1 MIEITSPSKH
11 DGYIIAPFL
20 QAHQDDAS
28 LLVSDGYQQRLPF
41 GATIPIAAE
50 VVSPI
55 PPPNGCEQ
63 SFLT

>member
-1 MIEITSPSKH
+1 M
-11 DGYIIAPFL
+11 PFL
-20 QAHQDDAS
+20 QAHQDNLS
-28 LLVSDGYQQRLPF
+28 LLISAGYQQRLPF
-41 GATIPIAAE
+41 GAAIPIASE